1 MDQRK
6 LHQWLKKYRYVLLIL
21 FVGLIF
27 MLLPE
32 SVQEPADIPAVQSA
46 QPEDMEMRLEQILS
60 RIQGAG
66 EVAVMLTEST
76 GEQIIYQSDDGG
88 TDTVLITAAD
98 RSEQG
103 LIRSREPPEY
113 LGAIV
118 VCTGADNAAVRLAL
132 VEAVANVTGLGTDR
146 ITVLKME

>member
-32 SVQEPADIPAVQSA
+32 SAQEAADIPAVQPT

-66 EVAVMLTEST
+66 EVAVMLTESA

-88 TDTVLITAAD
+88 AETVLITTAD

-113 LGAIV
+113 MGAII
-118 VCTGADNAAVRLAL
+118 VCTGADSAAVRLAL

-146 ITVLKME
+146 ITVLKMK